1 MIFRLIAAV
10 SLNIQ
15 VRNRRGHTSFDNQNR
30 ILHSKAVLCSRQ
42 GDNAAALGYDPADPL
57 GYDPVTR
64 KLAEDFAA
72 AGIVDF
78 VGRSQTGSPDYKPVV
93 RQLRRWIEARH
104 RAPIASIPFQAQ
116 LAYLEV
122 FRGTAELYAYL
133 LNDRS
138 SFVARS
144 GHALLVAGEPMEVG
158 TNPGSRIA
166 LLRVLRAWQGVQ
178 ADTVLTVVTSTQ
190 GVRFMAGD
198 SYLVYAADSM
208 LARDRDRWLAG
219 SRNRALR
226 VGCSRTRPLRT
237 AAEDLKTL
245 GLGTSDAGWLRGAC
259 RTAEDSLALLP
270 IADDLARRGRSG
282 SREAK

>member
-1 MIFRLIAAV
+1 MKA
-10 SLNIQ
+10 
-15 VRNRRGHTSFDNQNR
+15 
-30 ILHSKAVLCSRQ
+30 ILLT
-42 GDNAAALGYDPADPL
+42 AAALLAGARIAACSCPTPPDVESSRMKSVAVFAGEILASRDSF
-57 GYDPVTR
+57 TR
-64 KLAEDFAA
+64 H
-72 AGIVDF
+72 
-78 VGRSQTGSPDYKPVV
+78 T
-93 RQLRRWIEARH
+93 
-104 RAPIASIPFQAQ
+104 
-116 LAYLEV
+116 
-122 FRGTAELYAYL
+122 
-133 LNDRS
+133 
-138 SFVARS
+138 
-144 GHALLVAGEPMEVG
+144 LLVAGEPMEVG

-270 IADDLARRGRSG
+270 IADALARRGRSG